1 MTDDTEWSDA
11 TARTRSIRVGLSG
24 EAGFTLIELM
34 VVVLII
40 GILIAIALPTF
51 LGARKR
57 AQDRAMQTNMRS
69 GLAAALA
76 YYTEKPDWD
85 GFDAV
90 QATTEE
96 PRIDWVDP
104 GPPLDGETAIVI
116 HAGQQLLLVGQS
128 GSGDVLLPGPDRHE
142 PGHLAGER
150 RRVHRRRHHPRVH
163 RRLVAPLSAR
173 SSAGAPRIPY
183 SAIQGP
189 CLTCRKPWKEDAR

>member
-1 MTDDTEWSDA
+1 MRRL
-11 TARTRSIRVGLSG
+11 ARERSTSGVDG

-40 GILIAIALPTF
+40 GVMIAIALVTF

-57 AQDRAMQTNMRS
+57 AQDRAIQTNMRS

-76 YYTEKPDWD
+76 YYTEAQAWD

-104 GPPLDGETAIVI
+104 GPPVSGETAIVV

-128 GSGDVLLPGPDRHE
+128 GSGTYFCLAQTATNPATLQGAGPAFTDVDT
-142 PGHLAGER
+142 
-150 RRVHRRRHHPRVH
+150 
-163 RRLVAPLSAR
+163 VAECN
-173 SSAGAPRIPY
+173 G
-183 SAIQGP
+183 G
-189 CLTCRKPWKEDAR
+189 W

>member
-1 MTDDTEWSDA
+1 MMRGPERD
-11 TARTRSIRVGLSG
+11 RSGSCLRS

-40 GILIAIALPTF
+40 AVVIAIALATF

-57 AQDRAMQTNMRS
+57 AEDRAIQTNMRS

-76 YYTEKPDWD
+76 YYTETKDWS

-90 QATTEE
+90 QATAEE

-104 GPPLDGETAIVI
+104 GPPGIGETAIVV

-128 GSGDVLLPGPDRHE
+128 GSGTYFCLAQVPANPATTQGTGAAFADVDTVPECTG
-142 PGHLAGER
+142 G
-150 RRVHRRRHHPRVH
+150 
-163 RRLVAPLSAR
+163 
-173 SSAGAPRIPY
+173 
-183 SAIQGP
+183 
-189 CLTCRKPWKEDAR
+189 W

>member
-1 MTDDTEWSDA
+1 MSMMEV
-11 TARTRSIRVGLSG
+11 ARWRAMRRRDGERSTGDLRG

-40 GILIAIALPTF
+40 GVVMAIALATF

-57 AQDRAMQTNMRS
+57 AEDRAIQTNMRS

-76 YYTEKPDWD
+76 YYAEAQDWD

-90 QATTEE
+90 QAHTEE

-104 GPPLDGETAIVI
+104 GPPVSGETAIVI

-128 GSGDVLLPGPDRHE
+128 GSGTYFC
-142 PGHLAGER
+142 LAQ
-150 RRVHRRRHHPRVH
+150 
-163 RRLVAPLSAR
+163 
-173 SSAGAPRIPY
+173 IP
-183 SAIQGP
+183 SNPATIQGSGAAFTDVDTIP
-189 CLTCRKPWKEDAR
+189 ECTGGW

>member
-1 MTDDTEWSDA
+1 MDGRHDVEKRLRRLARERSTSD
-11 TARTRSIRVGLSG
+11 VEG

-40 GILIAIALPTF
+40 GVMIAIALVTF

-57 AQDRAMQTNMRS
+57 AQDRAIQTNMRS

-76 YYTEKPDWD
+76 YYTEAQAWD

-104 GPPLDGETAIVI
+104 GPPVSGETAIVV

-128 GSGDVLLPGPDRHE
+128 GSGTYFCLAQTATNPATLQGAGPAFTDVDT
-142 PGHLAGER
+142 
-150 RRVHRRRHHPRVH
+150 
-163 RRLVAPLSAR
+163 VAECN
-173 SSAGAPRIPY
+173 G
-183 SAIQGP
+183 G
-189 CLTCRKPWKEDAR
+189 W